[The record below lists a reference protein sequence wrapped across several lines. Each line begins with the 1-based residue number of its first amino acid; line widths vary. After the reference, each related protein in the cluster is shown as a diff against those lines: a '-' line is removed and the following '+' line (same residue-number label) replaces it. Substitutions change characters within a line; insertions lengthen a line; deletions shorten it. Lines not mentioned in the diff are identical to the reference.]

1 MNHVPIIMEAVA
13 EDGVMVVV
21 VEVDT
26 VIVEVVVVVV
36 VAAEVIVTNV
46 QNQVI
51 SPVIALKVIIVVDKE
66 AAQPVNKAKMMMDNR

>member
-1 MNHVPIIMEAVA
+1 MIAFFKVAVVA
-13 EDGVMVVV
+13 
-21 VEVDT
+21 
-26 VIVEVVVVVV
+26 
-36 VAAEVIVTNV
+36 AAEVIVTNV

>member
-13 EDGVMVVV
+13 EDGV
-21 VEVDT
+21 T
-26 VIVEVVVVVV
+26 VVVVVV
-36 VAAEVIVTNV
+36 VVTVIVEVAVVAAAEVIVTNV